1 MGPELAQLLARQRA
15 NTPAEPPFV
24 YDEDAWVIPIAR
36 RLDLSFD
43 GRASGSQQRVVLA
56 AGIDV
61 TEWVSGNMLFILH
74 ARNAWLTAGGGN
86 TTAQG
91 RFEADSIALDPD
103 DPSVDFIDTSRTVA
117 QSPII
122 LASTTAP
129 LCAVDAFEAPFGP
142 QLRVFAWFTQGA
154 AAAASAQTLT
164 VSIYLS
170 GRRW

>member
-1 MGPELAQLLARQRA
+1 MIAQQRSMSGPE
-15 NTPAEPPFV
+15 PPIV
-24 YDEDAWVIPIAR
+24 YDEDAWLIPIAR

-74 ARNAWLTAGGGN
+74 GRNAWLTAGGGN
-86 TTAQG
+86 TTAQV

-103 DPSVDFIDTSRTVA
+103 DPSLEFIDPSRTVA
-117 QSPII
+117 QSPTI

-129 LCAVDAFEAPFGP
+129 LCAIDAFEAPWGP
-142 QLRVFAWFTQGA
+142 QLRVFASFTQGA
-154 AAAASAQTLT
+154 AAAANAQTLS
-164 VSIYLS
+164 VSIYLT